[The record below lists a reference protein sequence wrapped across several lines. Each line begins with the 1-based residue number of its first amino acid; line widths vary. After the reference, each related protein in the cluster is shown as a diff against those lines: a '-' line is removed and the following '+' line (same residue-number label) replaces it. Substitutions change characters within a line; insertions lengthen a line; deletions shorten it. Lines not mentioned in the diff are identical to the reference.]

1 MCADQPP
8 ASPPIRYGPVAWS
21 SAHWRDEVTSWLDD
35 RLAASGER
43 RTGEVEQ
50 PHLRPWSTALRA
62 ATSRG
67 TVWLKAP
74 GPGAAFEVPLYPVL
88 VARAGQHVLT
98 PLEADVDRRWLL
110 LPDGGPVLG
119 DALQGRPLLDALC
132 AAVAAYGQL
141 QLDLAGSV
149 DELLHAG
156 VPDMRAEIMPARLTQ
171 ALEVVRP
178 YVESSDDD
186 ADRVTSERLHRTQD
200 DFSRTCGELARS
212 VIPASLQHGDLHPH
226 NIFAGA
232 RTGSPPVFFDWGDST
247 VAHPFTTMLVT
258 LRTVRSLTSGDDG
271 VRDMVRVRDAYL
283 EPFASLAPRRALV
296 EELERA
302 CHIGKAARCLTWA
315 ANLSGLPAADTADDA
330 DVPFGWLALLPDSSS
345 LGDVDAD

>member
-1 MCADQPP
+1 MHADQSPV
-8 ASPPIRYGPVAWS
+8 SPPTSYGPATWS
-21 SAHWRDEVTSWLDD
+21 SARWRDEVTGWLDD
-35 RLAASGER
+35 RLAALGER

-50 PHLRPWSTALRA
+50 PHLRSWSTALRA
-62 ATSRG
+62 TTSCG

-74 GPGAAFEVPLYPVL
+74 GPGAAFEVSLYPVL
-88 VARAGQHVLT
+88 AARAGEHVLT
-98 PLEADVDRRWLL
+98 PLAVDVERRWLL

-119 DALQGRPLLDALC
+119 NSLHGPPLIDALC

-156 VPDMRAEIMPARLTQ
+156 VPDMRVEVMPARLAE

-178 YVESSDDD
+178 HVESSDDD
-186 ADRVTSERLHRTQD
+186 ADRETYERLGRTQD
-200 DFSRTCGELARS
+200 EFTRRCGELARS
-212 VIPASLQHGDLHPH
+212 VVPASLQHGDLHPR
-226 NIFAGA
+226 NIFSAS
-232 RTGSPPVFFDWGDST
+232 RTGPAPVFFDWGDST

-258 LRTVRSLTSGDDG
+258 LRVVRSLSASDDG
-271 VRDMVRVRDAYL
+271 GRDVVRVRDAYL
-283 EPFASLAPRRALV
+283 EPFTSLASRQELV
-296 EELERA
+296 EDLEWA

-330 DVPFGWLALLPDSSS
+330 DVPFGWLSLLLDSSH

>member
-1 MCADQPP
+1 MHADQPP
-8 ASPPIRYGPVAWS
+8 ASPPTSYGPATWS
-21 SAHWRDEVTSWLDD
+21 SARWRDEVTSWLDD
-35 RLAASGER
+35 RLAALGER

-98 PLEADVDRRWLL
+98 PLAVDVDRRWLL

-119 DALQGRPLLDALC
+119 DILQGRPLLDALC
-132 AAVAAYGQL
+132 TAVAAYGQL

-156 VPDMRAEIMPARLTQ
+156 VPDMRAEIMPARLAQ

-186 ADRVTSERLHRTQD
+186 ADRATYERLFRTQD
-200 DFSRTCGELARS
+200 EFTRACGELARS
-212 VIPASLQHGDLHPH
+212 VVPASLQHGDLHPR

-232 RTGSPPVFFDWGDST
+232 GEGSPPVFFDWGDST

-258 LRTVRSLTSGDDG
+258 LRVVRSLTSGDDG
-271 VRDMVRVRDAYL
+271 GRDVVRVRDAYL
-283 EPFASLAPRRALV
+283 EPFASLAPRRVLV

-330 DVPFGWLALLPDSSS
+330 DVPFGWLALLLDSSS

>member
-1 MCADQPP
+1 MHADQP
-8 ASPPIRYGPVAWS
+8 AAAPPTWYGPATWS
-21 SAHWRDEVTSWLDD
+21 SARWRDDVTGWLDE
-35 RLAASGER
+35 RLAALGER

-74 GPGAAFEVPLYPVL
+74 GPGAAFEVSLYPVL
-88 VARAGQHVLT
+88 VARAGEYVLT
-98 PLEADVDRRWLL
+98 PLAVDVERRWLL

-119 DALQGRPLLDALC
+119 ETLQGRPLIDALC

-141 QLDLAGSV
+141 QLDLAGAV
-149 DELLHAG
+149 DELLRAG
-156 VPDMRAEIMPARLTQ
+156 VPDMRVEVMPARLAQ

-186 ADRVTSERLHRTQD
+186 ADRATYERLQRTQD
-200 DFSRTCGELARS
+200 EFTRKCGELSRS
-212 VIPASLQHGDLHPH
+212 VVPASLQHGDLHPR
-226 NIFAGA
+226 NIFAAA
-232 RTGSPPVFFDWGDST
+232 RTRPVPVFFDWGDST

-258 LRTVRSLTSGDDG
+258 LRVVRSLAAGDDG
-271 VRDMVRVRDAYL
+271 GRDVARVRDAYL
-283 EPFASLAPRRALV
+283 EPFTSLAPRRDLV
-296 EELERA
+296 EELEQA

-315 ANLSGLPAADTADDA
+315 ANLSGLPAADTAEDA
-330 DVPFGWLALLPDSSS
+330 DVPFGWLSLLLDSSH

>member
-1 MCADQPP
+1 MHADQPP
-8 ASPPIRYGPVAWS
+8 ASTYGPATWS
-21 SAHWRDEVTSWLDD
+21 SARWRDEVTSWLDD
-35 RLAASGER
+35 RLAAVGER
-43 RTGEVEQ
+43 RTGQVEQ

-88 VARAGQHVLT
+88 AARAGGHVLT
-98 PLEADVDRRWLL
+98 PLAVDVERRWLL

-119 DALQGRPLLDALC
+119 DILQGGPLIDALC
-132 AAVAAYGQL
+132 TAVAAYAQL
-141 QLDLAGSV
+141 QVDVAGSV

-156 VPDMRAEIMPARLTQ
+156 VPDMRAEIMPARLAE

-178 YVESSDDD
+178 YVESSVDD
-186 ADRVTSERLHRTQD
+186 ADRATYERLLRMQD
-200 DFSRTCGELARS
+200 EFTRACGELAGS
-212 VIPASLQHGDLHPH
+212 VIPASLQHGDLHPR

-232 RTGSPPVFFDWGDST
+232 GAGSSPVFFDWGDST

-258 LRTVRSLTSGDDG
+258 LRVVRSLTAGDDG
-271 VRDMVRVRDAYL
+271 GRDVVRVRDAYL
-283 EPFASLAPRRALV
+283 EPFTSLASRRELV
-296 EELERA
+296 EELELA

-330 DVPFGWLALLPDSSS
+330 DVPFGWLSLLLDSSH